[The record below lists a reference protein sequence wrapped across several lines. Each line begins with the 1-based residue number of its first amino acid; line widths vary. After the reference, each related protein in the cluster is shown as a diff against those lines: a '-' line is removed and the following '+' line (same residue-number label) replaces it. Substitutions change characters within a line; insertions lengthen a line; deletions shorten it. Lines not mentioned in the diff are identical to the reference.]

1 MKQLTALGARSFSAQ
16 ELATFGGKGRHLAQ
30 LLEAG
35 FLIPRTYVL
44 RSRPEPLSSR
54 ELEEVRDDLRDLLR
68 EHPGHTWAVR
78 SSVSKEDGSEHSFA
92 GLFESFLDLA
102 TEEEIFESVLGVLD
116 SKNTER
122 VRLYCEK
129 AGIDTQ
135 DLRVAVVVQV
145 FVRAQFSGVCF
156 SISPLTGND
165 QEMLVEMIEGRGD
178 RLVSGLVTPSRWT
191 LSWHEEAPLIRTRE
205 GSLAVSE
212 PVLRDLRDTACRVQA
227 HFGCPQDLEFVVETS
242 GQILLVQSRPITKIQ
257 FSRAL
262 GQWTT
267 ADLRDGGVSS
277 SIPCTLMASLYKRT
291 LGSAMAH
298 YMADLKLTRQIRQG
312 ETSDVEWT
320 RLFYGKLYWNLTAS
334 KNVMKQLPGYRERA
348 FDEDMAISPDYEGD
362 GETTP
367 VSLTGIVRA
376 VPVLMALQKLYKA
389 HDREANARFAE
400 LKALKEK
407 FARTDWPSMSP
418 AEFAQVAEDLLMR
431 AYPRLE
437 EFYFRTIFLAS
448 AAKQDFKIHFDRA
461 EKNGA
466 GLSYGRLMAG
476 LGELAFLQPS
486 KALGRIAEKVKRENL
501 DLEAPALREEL
512 KNFFDQFGHHS
523 VSELDLRQPRWSEN
537 PGFIHD
543 WLRQILKHPP
553 NPAQDSGAGAEMA
566 KARAHFQSSLVG
578 RFQARAFFKTLER
591 VRHFTGLREEV
602 RDHSTQMYAL
612 IRQLALESARRLEIA
627 SGSSWQER
635 IFQIRDEDWVQALKS
650 LASAPTDDAQSQ
662 VASKLRALADRL
674 EWYPLSYRH
683 HPAQNELGIGPQVSK
698 KRDPSE
704 VEWSGIASSQGHYR
718 GPARVIRTLEES
730 QKLQTG
736 DVLVAVFTDPGWTPL
751 FLVAKAVVLETGGL
765 LSHAA
770 VISREYAIPSV
781 LGIEGITGLIQDG
794 DLLEVDGDSGVVRKI
809 KSSN

>member
-1 MKQLTALGARSFSAQ
+1 MKHLLALKTEPTSLKIA
-16 ELATFGGKGRHLAQ
+16 ATFGGKGRHLAH

-35 FLIPRTYVL
+35 FSIPLTYVL
-44 RSRPEPLSSR
+44 PDRAQTLSPA
-54 ELEEVRDDLRDLLR
+54 ELEEVRKDIRDLLR
-68 EHPGHTWAVR
+68 EHPGQTWAVR
-78 SSVSKEDGSEHSFA
+78 SSVSKEDGSDHSFA

-102 TEEEIFESVLGVLD
+102 TEEEIFESLLGVLD

-129 AGIDTQ
+129 ADIDPN

-145 FVRAQFSGVCF
+145 FVRARFSGVCF
-156 SISPLTGND
+156 SVSPLSGDD

-178 RLVSGLVTPSRWT
+178 RLVSGLVSPSRWM
-191 LSWHEEAPLIRTRE
+191 LSWHDEAPLIRARE
-205 GSLAVSE
+205 GNLPVSE
-212 PVLRDLRDTACRVQA
+212 RILTQLRDTACRVQA
-227 HFGCPQDLEFVVETS
+227 HFGCPQDIEFVVEAS
-242 GQILLVQSRPITKIQ
+242 EQILLVQSRPITKIQ
-257 FSRAL
+257 FSRTL

-298 YMADLKLTRQIRQG
+298 YMADLKLTRQIKDG
-312 ETSDVEWT
+312 EKSGVEWT

-367 VSLTGIVRA
+367 VSLLGIVRA
-376 VPVLMALQKLYKA
+376 VPVLMALHKLYKI
-389 HDREANARFAE
+389 HDGAAQLRFSE
-400 LKALKEK
+400 LRDLKDK
-407 FARTDWPSMSP
+407 FRRTDWRSLSD
-418 AEFAQVAEDLLMR
+418 AEFADFSEDLLMR

-461 EKNGA
+461 EQKGA

-476 LGELAFLQPS
+476 LGDLAFLQPS
-486 KALGRIAEKVKRENL
+486 KALGRIAEKMRREDL
-501 DLEAPALREEL
+501 DLEAPQVRQEL
-512 KNFFDQFGHHS
+512 ERFFEDFGHHS

-553 NPAQDSGAGAEMA
+553 NPPQASNEAAEMI
-566 KARAHFQSSLVG
+566 KAREYFQSTVLG
-578 RFQARAFFKTLER
+578 RFRAGSFFKTLGR

-602 RDHSTQMYAL
+602 RDHSTQMYGL
-612 IRQLALESARRLEIA
+612 IRQLALESARRFELA
-627 SGSSWQER
+627 SGQSWRER
-635 IFQIRDEDWVQALKS
+635 VFQLTDGDWIQALKA
-650 LASAPTDDAQSQ
+650 LASAVTPEAKTHWALELST
-662 VASKLRALADRL
+662 RAARR

-683 HPAQNELGIGPQVSK
+683 HPGQNELGVGLQVSK

-704 VEWSGIASSQGHYR
+704 KEWSGIASSQGVYQ
-718 GPARVIRTLEES
+718 GPARVIRTLEEA
-730 QKLQTG
+730 QKLQSG
-736 DVLVAVFTDPGWTPL
+736 DILVAVFTDPGWTPL

-770 VISREYAIPSV
+770 VISREYSIPSV

-794 DLLEVDGDSGVVRKI
+794 DLLEVDGDSGIVRKI
-809 KSSN
+809 K